1 MPISDAGLNLIK
13 QSEGFRGQVYND
25 VAGIP
30 TIGYGHRILPA
41 EDFSDGISEEEATA
55 LLLHDVDWAEH
66 AVERLVTVALSQ
78 GQYDALVDF
87 TYNLGAQQL
96 ANSTLL
102 KLLNQGQ
109 YDDAGQQLLRW
120 NKAGGKVQP
129 GLTRR
134 REAEL
139 QLWQS

>member
-102 KLLNQGQ
+102 KLLNQAQ
-109 YDDAGQQLLRW
+109 YDDAGQQLLRL